1 MECNRDEA
9 LRAKEIAEKKFMTKD
24 ISGARKFALKAQN
37 LFPSL
42 EGISQLIATLD
53 VYLASEVKVHGEKD
67 LYAIMCVNASAD
79 DEALKKQYRKLALQL
94 HPDKNKSVG
103 AEGAFQLISEA
114 WNVLSDKTR
123 RLLYDQKRNVKGFQ
137 QKTSKGNKGS
147 NVLNTPNGFY
157 NFANS
162 VTSKA
167 RTQKGTAGAA
177 PAANRAPPQPSK
189 PSTFWTSCNRCKM
202 QYEYLRV
209 YLNHNLLCPNCRE
222 PFLASETG
230 FPTSGPNSSASWSA
244 SQQYQQSLNHNSTS
258 KNVYGPGK
266 GTSTPGTG
274 ATGFQHGVGVHLDSY
289 NNPNIQ
295 WGPFSRTTGVASA
308 TASSAAA
315 AQAANM
321 VHQTYEKVRRE
332 REEAQA
338 AARREEA
345 LRRKNYASRRNSS
358 GSGHLRARSN
368 DSVSTKKRR
377 GIGED
382 AGSGT
387 GGVQTGQMDASETE
401 RFDGGTGDFF
411 KSRMNSRQFNLG
423 REFSPLDIRNI
434 LIEKTKVAIYK
445 KLEEWNS
452 ASAAKMEKKEKAKK
466 KQKLNEN
473 NDEKL
478 KDVVY
483 GNADQDVLVNS
494 GSKDEPATG
503 KKDSSKDLNADSDK
517 EVSELKE
524 IDVPD
529 PDFHDFDKDRT
540 EKSIEAEQI
549 WATYDDDDGMPR
561 YYVLVQKVISL
572 KPYKTR
578 LSFLTSRTNSEFGR
592 LNWVDSGF
600 TKSCGFFRIGR
611 YETNDTVNI
620 FSHRVRFE
628 KGPRGLIKILPM
640 KGEIWALY
648 RNWSADWDENTPD
661 EVIHQYDM
669 VEVLDD
675 YHEEQGV
682 SVIPLVKVAGFKT
695 VFHRHTDP
703 RKARRVPREEMFCFS
718 HQVPSYVLTGEEA
731 QNAPKGCRELDPAA
745 TPLELLQVITE
756 TQEDQVM
763 ESVEK
768 PVS

>member
-1 MECNRDEA
+1 MECNKDEA
-9 LRAKEIAEKKFMTKD
+9 LRAKEIAEKKFLEKD
-24 ISGARKFALKAQN
+24 VAGAKKFALKAQN

-53 VYLASEVKVHGEKD
+53 VYLASEVKVPGEKD
-67 LYAIMCVNASAD
+67 WYAIMCVNALAD
-79 DEALKKQYRKLALQL
+79 DETLKKQYRKLALQL

-114 WNVLSDKTR
+114 WNVLSDKTK

-137 QKTSKGNKGS
+137 QKTSLGNKDS
-147 NVLNTPNGFY
+147 NGFY

-162 VTSKA
+162 ATSMA
-167 RTQKGTAGAA
+167 RAQKGTSGPA
-177 PAANRAPPQPSK
+177 PTANPPPPRPTK
-189 PSTFWTSCNRCKM
+189 PNTFWTSCNRCKM

-230 FPTSGPNSSASWSA
+230 FPTNGPNSSTSWSA
-244 SQQYQQSLNHNSTS
+244 SQQRQQNSKHNSTR

-266 GTSTPGTG
+266 STSTPGMG
-274 ATGFQHGVGVHLDSY
+274 ASGFQHGVGVHLDSY
-289 NNPNIQ
+289 NNVNFQ
-295 WGPFSRTTGVASA
+295 WGPFSRTAGAASA

-315 AQAANM
+315 AQAANV

-338 AARREEA
+338 AARKEEA
-345 LRRKNYASRRNSS
+345 LRRKHYASKRNAS
-358 GSGHLRARSN
+358 GSGNLYTGSN
-368 DSVSTKKRR
+368 DSVPTRKRR

-382 AGSGT
+382 AGNDN
-387 GGVQTGQMDASETE
+387 GGAQTGRVGASEME
-401 RFDGGTGDFF
+401 RVDGGTGDFF
-411 KSRMNSRQFNLG
+411 KSRTNSRQFNLA
-423 REFSPLDIRNI
+423 REFSQLDIRNI
-434 LIEKTKVAIYK
+434 LIEKTKVTIRK

-452 ASAAKMEKKEKAKK
+452 AAAAKKEEKEKAKK

-473 NDEKL
+473 DEEKI

-483 GNADQDVLVNS
+483 GNANQDVLVDF
-494 GSKDEPATG
+494 GSKGKPATG
-503 KKDSSKDLNADSDK
+503 KKDSSNDLNADSGK
-517 EVSELKE
+517 GVGESVT
-524 IDVPD
+524 IHVPD

-540 EKSIEAEQI
+540 EKSIEGDQI

-561 YYVLVQKVISL
+561 FYVMVQKVTSL
-572 KPYKTR
+572 KPFQTR
-578 LSFLTSRTNSEFGR
+578 LSFLTSRANREFGP

-600 TKSCGFFRIGR
+600 TKSCGDFRVGR
-611 YETNDTVNI
+611 YETNDTINI
-620 FSHRVRFE
+620 FSHRVKFE
-628 KGPRGLIKILPM
+628 KGPRGLIKILPR

-661 EVIHQYDM
+661 GVIHQYDM

-675 YHEEQGV
+675 YNEEQGV

-695 VFHRHTDP
+695 VFCRHVDP
-703 RKARRVPREEMFCFS
+703 REAKRVPREEMFRFS
-718 HQVPSYVLTGEEA
+718 HQVPSYVLTGEEG
-731 QNAPKGCRELDPAA
+731 QNAPKGCHELDPAA
-745 TPLELLQVITE
+745 TPLELLQL
-756 TQEDQVM
+756 
-763 ESVEK
+763 K
-768 PVS
+768 LL